1 MKDHSFILMKHN
13 KQFSYIILVLLFINC
28 KPVQPFKSVKDQRNS
43 MALIKKE
50 LDISKNQ
57 LKQIKKEDSVLFL
70 LSKSLKNSVKPER
83 LERRLDSFYQKR
95 YTKKELLVMLELEY
109 IFRHD
114 KNPDIELDRSKNP
127 KQGIDITNVDDG
139 SKFIDSLIDKHVKL
153 NFKNKDSLN

>member
-1 MKDHSFILMKHN
+1 M
-13 KQFSYIILVLLFINC
+13 
-28 KPVQPFKSVKDQRNS
+28 
-43 MALIKKE
+43 
-50 LDISKNQ
+50 
-57 LKQIKKEDSVLFL
+57 FL
-70 LSKSLKNSVKPER
+70 LTKSLKNSVKPER

-153 NFKNKDSLN
+153 NFKNKDSLK

>member
-1 MKDHSFILMKHN
+1 MKHN
-13 KQFSYIILVLLFINC
+13 KQFFYIILVLLFINC

-50 LDISKNQ
+50 LDISKNL

-70 LSKSLKNSVKPER
+70 LSKSLKSSVKPER

-114 KNPDIELDRSKNP
+114 KNSDIELDRSQKP

-139 SKFIDSLIDKHVKL
+139 SKFLDSLIDKHVKL
-153 NFKNKDSLN
+153 NIKNKDSLN

>member
-1 MKDHSFILMKHN
+1 MKYN
-13 KQFSYIILVLLFINC
+13 EQFSYIILVLFFINC
-28 KPVQPFKSVKDQRNS
+28 KPVQPFKSIKEERKS
-43 MALIKKE
+43 MVLVNKE

-57 LKQIKKEDSVLFL
+57 LRQIKKEDSVLFL

-109 IFRHD
+109 IFRND
-114 KNPDIELDRSKNP
+114 KNPNIELDRSKKP

-139 SKFIDSLIDKHVKL
+139 SKFLDSLIEKNVKL
-153 NFKNKDSLN
+153 NVKNKDSLN